1 MIVLGQ
7 QAYLSPL
14 PRVYPRKADPNNSK
28 ESNAL
33 DAPYQE
39 ALEKKR
45 RLENPSI
52 PIIVVSIDS
61 RIIQIGSKDP
71 ILTYPGH
78 V

>member
-1 MIVLGQ
+1 MYIEEARRLREEQ
-7 QAYLSPL
+7 QAE
-14 PRVYPRKADPNNSK
+14 ADPNNSK

-71 ILTYPGH
+71 ILTYPGQ